1 MAYERIIYGGISGSL
16 IVTGSIQT
24 TGGIT
29 GSLSG
34 TSSYA
39 LTASY
44 ALNGGGGGGGSG
56 TSGTSGTSGAGTI
69 TGGTANYVSKFSNA
83 NTLVTSSI
91 FDNGTTVIVTGSLS
105 GTASFAN
112 TSSYALAFNPIPNTN
127 NTYLVYQDGVLKWIP
142 IVASVVGLTAAAFSS
157 DITSNEGLFAVPL
170 LMGFS
175 SSGFTSGS
183 YTYYRWRIT
192 ESKITPPNA
201 NCVQASEFV
210 FQVTGSDASMAGVT
224 VTNPNGNNPV
234 GEGPSNLV
242 DGTTTAKA
250 LDLNF
255 VTNGFTDFVF
265 QFSTPKRFDGY
276 RWATANDEEGRDP
289 KSWTIA
295 GSNNGTTWETL
306 HTVSG
311 FNATATRQTYQ
322 SAQTYN

>member
-1 MAYERIIYGGISGSL
+1 MAVTLKSL
-16 IVTGSIQT
+16 HVSNQ
-24 TGGIT
+24 
-29 GSLSG
+29 
-34 TSSYA
+34 SSASYAAFA

-44 ALNGGGGGGGSG
+44 AMNGGGGGGSVPINTVSSSAQLSNG
-56 TSGTSGTSGAGTI
+56 
-69 TGGTANYVSKFSNA
+69 GGTAFTNSN
-83 NTLVTSSI
+83 NITVGSI
-91 FDNGTTVIVTGSLS
+91 TGSLF
-105 GTASFAN
+105 GTSSFAN
-112 TSSYALAFNPIPNTN
+112 TFNPIPDTN

-142 IVASVVGLTAAAFSS
+142 IVASVVGLTAAVFSS

-224 VTNPNGNNPV
+224 VTNPNGNNPI

-289 KSWTIA
+289 KSWTIS

-311 FNATATRQTYQ
+311 FSATATRQTYQ